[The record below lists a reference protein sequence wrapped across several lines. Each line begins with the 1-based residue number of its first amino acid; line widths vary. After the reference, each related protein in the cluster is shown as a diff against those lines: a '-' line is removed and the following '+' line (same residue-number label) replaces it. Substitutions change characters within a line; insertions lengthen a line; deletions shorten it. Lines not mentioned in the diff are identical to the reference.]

1 MVFLLSLRTV
11 RVRVPANYVG
21 DIEKDVNLA
30 LAIELFLRGLISI
43 GRAAE
48 IAGLPIQDFIYELK
62 KRGIKP
68 FSYDEEDIRE
78 ELEK

>member
-21 DIEKDVNLA
+21 DIKKDVNLA

-62 KRGIKP
+62 KRRIKP